1 MENNSV
7 NLKKS
12 RYVNGGTTEA
22 TSFSLEWWE
31 RNFFESDESDLTYAV
46 ENAVAGRLDL
56 IANAFYDEP
65 RLWWVIAQYNNILDI
80 YGEVIPGRILQI
92 PSKERV
98 MTSFINGTMGGVKSQ
113 REPLQIITPVIL

>member
-12 RYVNGGTTEA
+12 RYVNGGTTEVSA
-22 TSFSLEWWE
+22 FSLEWWE
-31 RNFFESDESDLTYAV
+31 RSYFESDSTDITYAV
-46 ENAVAGRLDL
+46 ENAVAGKLDL
-56 IANAFYDEP
+56 IASAFYDEP

-80 YGEVIPGRILQI
+80 AEEVVPGRVLQI

-98 MTSFINGTMGGVKSQ
+98 MTSFINGALGGTKSQ
-113 REPLQIITPVIL
+113 RESLQTITPIIL

>member
-12 RYVNGGTTEA
+12 RYVNGGTTEV
-22 TSFSLEWWE
+22 TNFSLEWWE
-31 RNFFESDESDLTYAV
+31 RSYFQSDDSDLTYVV

-65 RLWWVIAQYNNILDI
+65 RLWWIIAQYNNILDI
-80 YGEVIPGRILQI
+80 SEEVIPGRILQI

-98 MTSFINGTMGGVKSQ
+98 MTSFINGPLGGVKSQ

>member
-12 RYVNGGTTEA
+12 RYVNGGTTEVTESA
-22 TSFSLEWWE
+22 LEWWE
-31 RNFFESDESDLTYAV
+31 RVFFQSDDSDLTYAV

-65 RLWWVIAQYNNILDI
+65 RLWWIIAQYNNILDI
-80 YGEVIPGRILQI
+80 SEEIVPGRILQI

-98 MTSFINGTMGGVKSQ
+98 MTSFLNGQLGGVTSQ
-113 REPLQIITPVIL
+113 REPLQIIKPVIL

>member
-1 MENNSV
+1 MEKNSV

-12 RYVNGGTTEA
+12 RYVNGGLTEVNQL
-22 TSFSLEWWE
+22 SLEWWE
-31 RNFFESDESDLTYAV
+31 RIFFESDDTDLTYAV

-80 YGEVIPGRILQI
+80 SEEIVPGRILQI

-98 MTSFINGTMGGVKSQ
+98 MTTFLNGQLGGINSQ
-113 REPLQIITPVIL
+113 REPLQIIKPVIL